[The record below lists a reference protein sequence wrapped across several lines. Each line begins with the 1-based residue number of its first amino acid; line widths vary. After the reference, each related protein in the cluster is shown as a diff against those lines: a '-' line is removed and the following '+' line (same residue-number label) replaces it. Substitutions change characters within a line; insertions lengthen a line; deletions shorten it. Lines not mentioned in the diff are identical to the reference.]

1 MREHLKTRRGTLI
14 TIIRQERA
22 QTLSLVDYLD
32 RNVEEHMSETAEV
45 NEYDNEVMSNQNLSE
60 VLSKNVSF

>member
-1 MREHLKTRRGTLI
+1 MGTFI
-14 TIIRQERA
+14 TIISPERA

>member
-1 MREHLKTRRGTLI
+1 MREHLKTRRGTFI
-14 TIIRQERA
+14 TIISPERA